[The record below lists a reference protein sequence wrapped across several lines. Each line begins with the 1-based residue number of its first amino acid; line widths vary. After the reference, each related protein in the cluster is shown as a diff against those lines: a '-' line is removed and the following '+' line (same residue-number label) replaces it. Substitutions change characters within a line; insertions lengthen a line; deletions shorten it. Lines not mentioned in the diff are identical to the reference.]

1 MSILPKAVRAGFCVI
16 SHGSSLALDGQ
27 SMPTRCLTP
36 AIFFLM
42 AMLCLTA
49 SLCDAQTPS
58 PTPAPTPPI
67 SDAQEKVKVF
77 TEEVVIPVTAYDDSG
92 HLSAALEP
100 QDILVFE
107 DDVPQTVRSV
117 RRIPANVLLLL
128 DTGGELNPAMSAS
141 TTREIAK
148 RLISNLRTGDR
159 VAAIQFSGHL
169 ELLSDWTTDRTQV
182 IRALET
188 KLISGKRPQLIKALF
203 AAAQRLKEVPAGT
216 RHIVL
221 ITDGVDSSDD
231 AAALNEAIRELLDA
245 NVTVHVIG
253 YGALGRKK
261 IDKQNP
267 LVKITNKKRKSAKD
281 IADELMYPNQQQEAK
296 KWKKIYVIVDTDF
309 AMRKRRDAYK
319 EATEQSEVWLRSL
332 AEETGGLAFV
342 PRSVKEMAPQADE
355 IAREIDSQYVVTY
368 TPKRPLAEATVEEY
382 RRLNV
387 AAGVIG
393 LHVRARR
400 GYVARPR

>member
-1 MSILPKAVRAGFCVI
+1 MNLRHLTLPVILFAG
-16 SHGSSLALDGQ
+16 
-27 SMPTRCLTP
+27 
-36 AIFFLM
+36 
-42 AMLCLTA
+42 MLCLAA
-49 SLCDAQTPS
+49 SPCVAQAVSPS
-58 PTPAPTPPI
+58 PAPGPTPPI
-67 SDAQEKVKVF
+67 SESQDKVKVF
-77 TEEVVIPVTAYDDSG
+77 TEEVVIPVSAYDDSG

-107 DDVPQTVRSV
+107 DDVRQTVRSV
-117 RRIPANVLLLL
+117 RRIPANILLLL

-141 TTREIAK
+141 ITRDIAT
-148 RLISNLRTGDR
+148 RLISNLRAGDR
-159 VAAIQFSGHL
+159 VATIQFSNQL
-169 ELLSDWTTDRTQV
+169 ELVSDWTTDRELV
-182 IRALET
+182 VRALKT
-188 KLISGKRPQLIKALF
+188 KLLSGKRPQLIKALF

-231 AAALNEAIRELLDA
+231 EAALNEAIRQLLNA
-245 NVTVHVIG
+245 NVTVHVIS

-281 IADELMYPNQQQEAK
+281 IADELMYPNKQDFK
-296 KWKKIYVIVDTDF
+296 KWKKIYVMVDTDF
-309 AMRKRRDAYK
+309 EMRKKRDEYK
-319 EATEQSEVWLRSL
+319 EATIQAESWLRSL

-342 PRSVKEMAPQADE
+342 PRATGEMGLQADE

-368 TPKRPLAEATVEEY
+368 TPSRPLAEAAVEEY
-382 RRLNV
+382 RRINV
-387 AAGVIG
+387 APGVGG

-400 GYVARPR
+400 GYVARPQ

>member
-1 MSILPKAVRAGFCVI
+1 MN
-16 SHGSSLALDGQ
+16 
-27 SMPTRCLTP
+27 TRCLTLS
-36 AIFFLM
+36 ITLFVVV
-42 AMLCLTA
+42 LCLAA
-49 SLCDAQTPS
+49 SPCGAQTPS

-67 SDAQEKVKVF
+67 SESQDKVKVF

-107 DDVPQTVRSV
+107 DDVRQTVRSV

-128 DTGGELNPAMSAS
+128 DTGGDLNPAMSAS
-141 TTREIAK
+141 TTREIAT
-148 RLISNLRTGDR
+148 RLISNLRAGDR
-159 VAAIQFSGHL
+159 VAAIQFSSHL
-169 ELLSDWTTDRTQV
+169 ELLSDWTTDREQ
-182 IRALET
+182 IIWSLKT

-221 ITDGVDSSDD
+221 ITDGVDSSGDD
-231 AAALNEAIRELLDA
+231 AALTEAIKQLLDA

-253 YGALGRKK
+253 YGGLGRKK

-267 LVKITNKKRKSAKD
+267 LVKITNQKRKSAKD
-281 IADELMYPNQQQEAK
+281 IADELMYPNQQEYK

-309 AMRKRRDAYK
+309 AMRKKRDAYK
-319 EATEQSEVWLRSL
+319 EATIQAELWLRSL
-332 AEETGGLAFV
+332 AEETGGLVFI
-342 PRSVKEMAPQADE
+342 PRSVAEMIPGAEE

-382 RRLNV
+382 RRINV

-400 GYVARPR
+400 GYVARVQ

>member
-1 MSILPKAVRAGFCVI
+1 MLVVILMAAVRAEAQV
-16 SHGSSLALDGQ
+16 AL
-27 SMPTRCLTP
+27 P
-36 AIFFLM
+36 
-42 AMLCLTA
+42 
-49 SLCDAQTPS
+49 TPS
-58 PTPAPTPPI
+58 PQATPPVGE
-67 SDAQEKVKVF
+67 SQEKIKVF

-107 DDVPQTVRSV
+107 DDVRQTVRSV

-128 DTGGELNPAMSAS
+128 DTGGELNPAMSVS
-141 TTREIAK
+141 TTKDIAT
-148 RLISNLRTGDR
+148 RLISILRTGDR
-159 VAAIQFSGHL
+159 VAAIQFGSHL
-169 ELLSDWTTDRTQV
+169 ELVNDWTTDREQLV
-182 IRALET
+182 RALTT
-188 KLISGKRPQLIKALF
+188 KLISGKRPRLIKALF
-203 AAAQRLKEVPAGT
+203 AAALRLKEVPAGT
-216 RHIVL
+216 RHVVL
-221 ITDGVDSSDD
+221 ITDGVDLSGDP
-231 AAALNEAIRELLDA
+231 AALTEAIRQLLDA

-281 IADELMYPNQQQEAK
+281 IADELMYPNQQQEYK

-319 EATEQSEVWLRSL
+319 DATRKGELWLRSL
-332 AEETGGLAFV
+332 AEETGGLVFI
-342 PRSVKEMAPQADE
+342 PRSAEEMTPRAEE

-382 RRLNV
+382 RRINV

-400 GYVARPR
+400 GYVAKPQ

>member
-1 MSILPKAVRAGFCVI
+1 MKSHRRLIQLTVMVIAFAAAVGSYAQEISPK
-16 SHGSSLALDGQ
+16 
-27 SMPTRCLTP
+27 
-36 AIFFLM
+36 
-42 AMLCLTA
+42 
-49 SLCDAQTPS
+49 
-58 PTPAPTPPI
+58 PTPQSTPPI
-67 SDAQEKVKVF
+67 IESQEKVKVF
-77 TEEVVIPVTAYDDSG
+77 TEEVVIPVSAYDDSG

-107 DDVPQTVRSV
+107 DDVRQTVRSV

-128 DTGGELNPAMSAS
+128 DTGGELNPAMSLS
-141 TTREIAK
+141 ITRDIAT
-148 RLISNLRTGDR
+148 RLISNLRPGDR
-159 VAAIQFSGHL
+159 VATIQFSSHL
-169 ELLSDWTTDRTQV
+169 ELVNDWTTDREQLV
-182 IRALET
+182 RALKT

-231 AAALNEAIRELLDA
+231 AESLNEAIRQLLDS
-245 NVTVHVIG
+245 NVTVHVIS

-281 IADELMYPNQQQEAK
+281 IADELMYPNKPDYK

-309 AMRKRRDAYK
+309 EMRKKRDAYK
-319 EATEQSEVWLRSL
+319 EATIQAESWLRGL

-342 PRSVKEMAPQADE
+342 PRATAEMGPQADE

-368 TPKRPLAEATVEEY
+368 TPKRPLAEAAVEEY
-382 RRLNV
+382 RRINV
-387 AAGVIG
+387 APGIGG
-393 LHVRARR
+393 LHVRTRR
-400 GYVARPR
+400 GYVARGQ

>member
-1 MSILPKAVRAGFCVI
+1 MRTHCLPLLIILFMMVLCMAASPCRA
-16 SHGSSLALDGQ
+16 Q
-27 SMPTRCLTP
+27 TPTP
-36 AIFFLM
+36 
-42 AMLCLTA
+42 
-49 SLCDAQTPS
+49 TPS
-58 PTPAPTPPI
+58 PTPPI
-67 SDAQEKVKVF
+67 SEAQEKVKVF

-92 HLSAALEP
+92 HLSAALETT
-100 QDILVFE
+100 DILVFE
-107 DDVPQTVRSV
+107 DDERQTVRSV

-128 DTGGELNPAMSAS
+128 DTGGDLNPAMSSRA
-141 TTREIAK
+141 TREIAT
-148 RLISNLRTGDR
+148 RLISNLRAGDR
-159 VAAIQFSGHL
+159 VAAIQFSSHL
-169 ELLSDWTTDRTQV
+169 ELLSEWTTDREQV

-203 AAAQRLKEVPAGT
+203 TGAQRLKEVPAGT

-231 AAALNEAIRELLDA
+231 AAALNGAIRQLLDA
-245 NVTVHVIG
+245 NVTVHVIS

-267 LVKITNKKRKSAKD
+267 LVKITNKKRKSAQD
-281 IADELMYPNQQQEAK
+281 IADELMYPNQQPDYK

-319 EATEQSEVWLRSL
+319 EATIQAEVWLRGL
-332 AEETGGLAFV
+332 AEETGGLVFI
-342 PRSVKEMAPQADE
+342 PRSAEEMSRRAEE

-382 RRLNV
+382 RRINV

-400 GYVARPR
+400 GYVARAQ